1 MLFRSEASATIEWL
15 VEMGADEIIG
25 SEPVNRL
32 VLPPAPK
39 AVPANLTK
47 PSIVR
52 PSGIIAE
59 YSSGAAAA
67 SPGASDSAAM
77 AAECTTLAD
86 IEQALMRF
94 DACPLKKTATNLCFA
109 DGNPEAQVMLIGE
122 APGRDEDIQGKPF
135 VGRSGQL
142 LDHMLAAI
150 GLSRHEIGR
159 AHV

>member
-1 MLFRSEASATIEWL
+1 MQNTVCDMKAREASATIEWL

-32 VLPPAPK
+32 VMPPVPK
-39 AVPANLTK
+39 APETLKTVPTNLSK

-67 SPGASDSAAM
+67 SPGTSDSAVM

-86 IEQALMRF
+86 IEQ
-94 DACPLKKTATNLCFA
+94 
-109 DGNPEAQVMLIGE
+109 
-122 APGRDEDIQGKPF
+122 
-135 VGRSGQL
+135 
-142 LDHMLAAI
+142 
-150 GLSRHEIGR
+150 EIGR